1 MAFIVAIDGP
11 TSSGKSTLAKRI
23 AKELGFINIQ
33 TGAMYRCVAKQMQ
46 DSNIGIEDTKEIETM
61 LKKINISFRGNGDKQ
76 IVLLNGEDVTLQIR
90 SKEITDFTSKVAS
103 ILEVR
108 EALVE
113 KQREMAQNR
122 NVVMEGRDIG
132 TNVFPQADIKIYLD
146 ANPLERIKRKIL
158 ELKQNG
164 EEVDELAVANSVYNW
179 DEDAVKR
186 KEGALKKSEDAIYI
200 DSTQLSID
208 ELARLVIG
216 KISEKYI
223 DEMEL

>member
-46 DSNIGIEDTKEIETM
+46 DSNIGIENTEEIETM
-61 LKKINISFRGNGDKQ
+61 LKNINISFRGNGDKQ
-76 IVLLNGEDVTLQIR
+76 IVLLNGDDVTLQIR

-186 KEGALKKSEDAIYI
+186 KEGALKKAEDAIYI

-216 KISEKYI
+216 KINEKYI

>member
-216 KISEKYI
+216 KINEKYI

>member
-216 KISEKYI
+216 KINEKYI
-223 DEMEL
+223 DEVEL

>member
-1 MAFIVAIDGP
+1 M
-11 TSSGKSTLAKRI
+11 
-23 AKELGFINIQ
+23 
-33 TGAMYRCVAKQMQ
+33 
-46 DSNIGIEDTKEIETM
+46 
-61 LKKINISFRGNGDKQ
+61 
-76 IVLLNGEDVTLQIR
+76 
-90 SKEITDFTSKVAS
+90 
-103 ILEVR
+103 
-108 EALVE
+108 VE

-132 TNVFPQADIKIYLD
+132 TNVFPKADIKIYLD

-158 ELKQNG
+158 ELRQNG
-164 EEVDELAVANSVYNW
+164 EAVDELAVANSVYNW

-186 KEGALKKSEDAIYI
+186 KEGALKKAEDAIYI

-216 KISEKYI
+216 KINEKYI